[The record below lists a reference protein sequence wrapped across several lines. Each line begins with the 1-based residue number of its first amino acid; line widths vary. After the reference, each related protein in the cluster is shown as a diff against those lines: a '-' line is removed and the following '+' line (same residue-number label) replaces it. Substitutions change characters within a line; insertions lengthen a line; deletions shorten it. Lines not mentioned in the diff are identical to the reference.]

1 MLDDALHFLANGLG
15 FSDWERLGQHLPFDW
30 IEEAVV
36 CTHSVSI
43 RHRRLPAEQV
53 LWLVIAL
60 ALHWSMSGLV
70 ILMTLAG
77 GMGRLVGPIL
87 DAFIII
93 ALESKLGDLGTFLAR
108 STASNGFPRWANRSA
123 WSPA

>member
-1 MLDDALHFLANGLG
+1 MLDDALHFLADGLE
-15 FSDWERLGQHLPFDW
+15 SPDWGRLGQHLPFDW

-60 ALHWSMSGLV
+60 ALYRHKSIGEV
-70 ILMTLAG
+70 
-77 GMGRLVGPIL
+77 L
-87 DAFIII
+87 D
-93 ALESKLGDLGTFLAR
+93 DLGL
-108 STASNGFPRWANRSA
+108 G
-123 WSPA
+123 PAVVRHGWHHFAHP